1 MKYTHDNIRIK
12 LTGQD
17 DNLQLEVYTLTKI
30 IYANPRRKK
39 KKKFVITPVSSTI
52 MSLILNKGYFLLL
65 I

>member
-1 MKYTHDNIRIK
+1 MKYTHDNLRIK

-39 KKKFVITPVSSTI
+39 KKVCHNSCEQYYNVP
-52 MSLILNKGYFLLL
+52 YFK
-65 I
+65 

>member
-1 MKYTHDNIRIK
+1 MKNMKYTHDNLRIK

-39 KKKFVITPVSSTI
+39 KKVCHNSCEQYYNVP
-52 MSLILNKGYFLLL
+52 YFK
-65 I
+65 